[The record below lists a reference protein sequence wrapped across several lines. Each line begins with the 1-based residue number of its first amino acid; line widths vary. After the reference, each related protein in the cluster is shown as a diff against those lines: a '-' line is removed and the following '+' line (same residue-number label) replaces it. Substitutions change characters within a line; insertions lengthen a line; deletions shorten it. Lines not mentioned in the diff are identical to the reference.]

1 LTERLPYYSAVT
13 VLSTSRTAAFRIDGC
28 EGVITGISDSGSHV
42 EYAVLIG
49 ERVWMVDSSD
59 VVPTG
64 EVVTRDALYDG
75 SSAKVEPQRYRDRES
90 SPDT

>member
-1 LTERLPYYSAVT
+1 M
-13 VLSTSRTAAFRIDGC
+13 
-28 EGVITGISDSGSHV
+28 

-64 EVVTRDALYDG
+64 EVLTRDALYDG
-75 SSAKVEPQRYRDRES
+75 SSAKVEPQRYHDRES
-90 SPDT
+90 PPDT